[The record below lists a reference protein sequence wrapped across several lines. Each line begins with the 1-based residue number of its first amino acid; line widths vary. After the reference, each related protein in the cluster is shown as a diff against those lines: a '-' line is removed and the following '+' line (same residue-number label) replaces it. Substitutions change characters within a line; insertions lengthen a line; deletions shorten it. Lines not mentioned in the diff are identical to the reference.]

1 MAIVKKYVDIMGG
14 TVNVL
19 SKQGVGT
26 EVIVR
31 MDLEW
36 SDDKGTRDNESEDL
50 QLNRLKGKRVLVV
63 DDNSLNSSLA
73 SIMLEEMGMSADTAA
88 DGTEAVRALESC
100 GDGEYDLVLMDMQMP
115 TMDGITATKKIRA
128 SKRGYLQKVPIIA
141 LTANAFVEDV
151 EICLKAGM
159 NGHISKPFNREDFI
173 KKMAE
178 ALSE

>member
-1 MAIVKKYVDIMGG
+1 
-14 TVNVL
+14 
-19 SKQGVGT
+19 
-26 EVIVR
+26 
-31 MDLEW
+31 
-36 SDDKGTRDNESEDL
+36 
-50 QLNRLKGKRVLVV
+50 
-63 DDNSLNSSLA
+63 
-73 SIMLEEMGMSADTAA
+73 
-88 DGTEAVRALESC
+88 
-100 GDGEYDLVLMDMQMP
+100 MDMQMP

-173 KKMAE
+173 TKMAE